1 MSALVQT
8 DKYGAVN
15 TTYTTTMGYYVIKL
29 ISEAY
34 ALREETTCDRKIGS
48 AGELVV
54 KAQYIDCMKDNTKRY
69 LYGKITTTKN
79 IIVPTCKILHPC
91 LDVMKLTEVENY

>member
-54 KAQYIDCMKDNTKRY
+54 KAQYINCMKDNTKRY
-69 LYGKITTTKN
+69 LYGKITTTKKYHRSN
-79 IIVPTCKILHPC
+79 MQNFASMFGCYEI
-91 LDVMKLTEVENY
+91 NGG